1 MPSRKLSVIVL
12 DDSPNPYLL
21 PGGLEDAGKI
31 KTWFMALNFWARY
44 KGDALP
50 DLVVADVCFDKDHT
64 SPLSRPRYAEPNPL
78 PTGLTHLKPL
88 SVLARVGGRVIGI
101 GIYTGNPKYWERLT
115 HSGATQDQCMGYLAA
130 HELGELA
137 AILGEKSLVAEV
149 VETGSLD
156 PLWKWLDD
164 STGTSITIAV
174 KIALSNY
181 RKRMLTLAS
190 PADVELPQV
199 FVMPDDF
206 AAAVCWCEARA
217 RNAESPSPI
226 AGEGDHGLTLTYK
239 DGTRDSILISSL
251 FSDVDDLSTRL
262 LSSHCFDTALSPT
275 VAGEE
280 WEEFDRKGQPFIGR
294 FLSRLGTLR
303 TAYDEAVR
311 IVENFPCLP
320 SESQDSP
327 GKLGDYLTRKG
338 DDPLVAGLVIVFQ
351 LARIEKAVF
360 DLWEKYYGSYRWDP
374 RGCLWPSDVNDFE
387 RSLRNALRLLL
398 NGIRS
403 FSASQ
408 ADSAEP
414 DESFSRDDVL
424 EEMIDADL
432 PWPWELKYRDADT
445 EWCRWHFQRLADAR
459 VLKLTRA
466 DRYML
471 LTQDTHIPTPP
482 VPRALPKRS
491 GSIYKALGL
500 TLKREDSEAGPDEDA
515 AKEQGEDEAKKQ
527 DEDAAKKFKFTL
539 RAWLRASIG
548 YGDDAHTPFRMLYHA
563 FIRHGADEPEA
574 QERGEERQRAKVRR
588 RRGEDSQKRT
598 KLKEQFGKDFLD
610 LLEAGRGP
618 GWLLVLC
625 GQYAEEKLL
634 WHDKATWPD
643 WLLRKL

>member
-1 MPSRKLSVIVL
+1 MPSRKLSIIVL
-12 DDSPNPYLL
+12 DDSPNPYL
-21 PGGLEDAGKI
+21 PPEGLEDAGKI

-50 DLVVADVCFDKDHT
+50 DLVVADVYFENDRT
-64 SPLSRPRYAEPNPL
+64 SPLSRPRFAEPNPL
-78 PTGLTHLKPL
+78 PTGLSHLKPL

-164 STGTSITIAV
+164 STGTSVTEAV

-181 RKRMLTLAS
+181 RKRLLTLAS
-190 PADVELPQV
+190 PADGELPQV

-206 AAAVCWCEARA
+206 AAAMCWCEARA
-217 RNAESPSPI
+217 RSAESPSPL
-226 AGEGDHGLTLTYK
+226 AGEDDHGLTLTYK
-239 DGTRDSILISSL
+239 DGTRDTILISSL
-251 FSDVDDLSTRL
+251 FSDVDDLSTRPL
-262 LSSHCFDTALSPT
+262 GGHCFDTAPGPAG
-275 VAGEE
+275 AGEE

-320 SESQDSP
+320 LESQYSP
-327 GKLGDYLTRKG
+327 EKLGDYLTRKG

-360 DLWEKYYGSYRWDP
+360 DLWERHYSSYLWNP
-374 RGCLWPSDVNDFE
+374 RGCLWPSDVNDSDL
-387 RSLRNALRLLL
+387 SLRNALRLLL

-403 FSASQ
+403 LSASQ

-414 DESFSRDDVL
+414 DECFNRGDVL
-424 EEMIDADL
+424 EEMVDADL
-432 PWPWELKYRDADT
+432 PWPWVPKLKERDADT
-445 EWCRWHFQRLADAR
+445 EWCRWHFQRLVDAR
-459 VLKLTRA
+459 ILKPMPA
-466 DRYML
+466 DLYKL
-471 LTQDTHIPTPP
+471 LTHDTHIPTPP
-482 VPRALPKRS
+482 VPKALPKRS
-491 GSIYKALGL
+491 GSIYEALGL
-500 TLKREDSEAGPDEDA
+500 APKREDSEAGSDEDA
-515 AKEQGEDEAKKQ
+515 AKR
-527 DEDAAKKFKFTL
+527 FTF
-539 RAWLRASIG
+539 RTWLRASLG
-548 YGDDAHTPFRMLYHA
+548 YPDDAHILFRMLYHA

-574 QERGEERQRAKVRR
+574 QEHDDQRQRAKVRR

-610 LLEAGRGP
+610 LLEAGRAP

>member
-1 MPSRKLSVIVL
+1 MSPRKLSVIVL
-12 DDSPNPYLL
+12 DDSSNPYL
-21 PGGLEDAGKI
+21 PPEGLEDAGKI
-31 KTWFMALNFWARY
+31 RTWFMALNFWARY

-101 GIYTGNPKYWERLT
+101 GIYTGNQTLWERLT
-115 HSGATQDQCMGYLAA
+115 HSSAPQDQCMGYLAA

-156 PLWKWLDD
+156 PLWKWLYN
-164 STGTSITIAV
+164 STGSSVTEAV

-181 RKRMLTLAS
+181 RKRLLTIAS
-190 PADVELPQV
+190 PADGELPQV

-206 AAAVCWCEARA
+206 AAAMCWCEARA
-217 RNAESPSPI
+217 RNAESPAPI

-262 LSSHCFDTALSPT
+262 LSGHCFDTAPGP
-275 VAGEE
+275 AGAEE
-280 WEEFDRKGQPFIGR
+280 ELEEKDRKGQPFIGR

-303 TAYDEAVR
+303 AAYDEAVR
-311 IVENFPCLP
+311 IVENFPALP
-320 SESQDSP
+320 PESQDGP

-360 DLWEKYYGSYRWDP
+360 DLWEKYYSSYLWDP
-374 RGCLWPSDVNDFE
+374 RGCRWPSDVNDFD

-403 FSASQ
+403 LLASH

-414 DESFSRDDVL
+414 EECFSRGDVL
-424 EEMIDADL
+424 EEMVDADL
-432 PWPWELKYRDADT
+432 PWPWEPALKFKDAET
-445 EWCRWHFQRLADAR
+445 EWCRWHFQRLVDAR
-459 VLKLTRA
+459 ILKPMPA
-466 DRYML
+466 DMYKL
-471 LTQDTHIPTPP
+471 LTQDPHVPTPP
-482 VPRALPKRS
+482 VPKTLPKRS

-500 TLKREDSEAGPDEDA
+500 ALKREDSEAGPDKDT
-515 AKEQGEDEAKKQ
+515 AKK
-527 DEDAAKKFKFTL
+527 DEDTAKKLTL
-539 RAWLRASIG
+539 RTWLRASLG

-563 FIRHGADEPEA
+563 FIRHGADEPDA
-574 QERGEERQRAKVRR
+574 QERGEERQRAKVKRR
-588 RRGEDSQKRT
+588 REEDSQKRT
-598 KLKEQFGKDFLD
+598 KIKEQFGKDFLD
-610 LLEAGRGP
+610 LLEAGRAP

-634 WHDKATWPD
+634 RHDKATWPD